1 MTTLPLITDL
11 FSFEDLQAEVAAG
24 YVKLRQ
30 HPTAGLT
37 VANYTASAQYDHHW
51 SNVTTK
57 TRGLIYNTET
67 LEIVSRP
74 WSKFFNIDQV
84 ETPTPSQGAA
94 MIRAPKFDGSL
105 GVLYWD
111 WTAGLNGD
119 WAIATRGSF
128 TSDQAIHATRWLRN
142 ELTRQ
147 YLEFPEAWSF
157 NVGEFSNPFRT
168 YLFEIVYPENR
179 IVVDY
184 GDRDDLVLLD
194 VIDNETGKSDLA
206 KFDELVWDSK
216 AEKTLVSGGFYDT
229 IFSDIPE
236 GEEGFV
242 LYWPHTGVRAKVKA
256 ARYIELHRIVFG
268 LSEKSIWQQIANGK
282 SIDDI
287 VADIPDEFYDF
298 VDSTYTKL
306 KTKQLEVYN
315 EILDAW
321 NEISST
327 LDVPQVMNRK
337 EFAADA
343 LRYKHLSKFMFK
355 IFDGANE
362 RVILDMIWQDLKP
375 VGDTRMKE
383 QSEDVA

>member
-1 MTTLPLITDL
+1 MITLNDL
-11 FSFEDLQAEVAAG
+11 FSEDELAAEINAG
-24 YVKLRQ
+24 YVKARL
-30 HPTAGLT
+30 HPTAVLSIL
-37 VANYTASAQYDHHW
+37 NYTAAAQYDHRW
-51 SNVTTK
+51 NNVTRQ
-57 TRGLIYNTET
+57 TRGLIYNPVTYE
-67 LEIVSRP
+67 VVARP
-74 WSKFFNIDQV
+74 WEKFFNIDQV
-84 ETPTPSQGAA
+84 ETPTPAQGAA
-94 MIRAPKFDGSL
+94 MIRSTKFDGSL

-111 WTAGLNGD
+111 WTAGLDGD
-119 WAIATRGSF
+119 WAVATRGSF
-128 TSDQAIHATRWLRN
+128 ESDQAVHATAWLRN
-142 ELTRQ
+142 ELARQ
-147 YLEFPEAWSF
+147 REEFNEAYQF

-194 VIDNETGKSDLA
+194 VIDNETGKSDLT
-206 KFDELVWDSK
+206 KFDELIWNSK

-268 LSEKSIWQQIANGK
+268 LSEKTIWQQIADGRE
-282 SIDDI
+282 IDDI

-298 VDSTYTKL
+298 VDATYTKL
-306 KTKQLEVYN
+306 KAKQVEVYA

-321 NEISST
+321 NEIANT
-327 LDVPQVMNRK
+327 FDVPQMMNRK
-337 EFAADA
+337 EFAAQA
-343 LRYKHLSKFMFK
+343 LRHRHLSKFLFK
-355 IFDGANE
+355 IFDGASDT
-362 RVILDMIWQDLKP
+362 VILEMIWQDLKP